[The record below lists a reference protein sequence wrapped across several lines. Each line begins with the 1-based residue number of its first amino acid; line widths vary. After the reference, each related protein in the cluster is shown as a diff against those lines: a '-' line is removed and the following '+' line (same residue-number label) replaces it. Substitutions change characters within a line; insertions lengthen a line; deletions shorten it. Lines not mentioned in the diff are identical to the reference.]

1 MLPLSNCT
9 PLSENTQAYCIPPS
23 ELPCPEDP
31 LSYDIIRHPITV
43 GRSVKHPEHL
53 TIRDIAYVMDGIK
66 NGNYE
71 GYNLKQAI
79 THLRQMTDRDAQ
91 RCAKTSLPWFCGSL
105 MHHKRSNINV
115 EKAQF
120 QIFDLDHVPNPEAIK
135 QLAIS
140 KLPFIRYAF
149 TSAVD
154 GVKLIAQFSSP
165 ITSEGIY
172 KKIYKH
178 LALQIEWALKHICDL
193 TSDWARACF
202 MSYDPALLIN
212 SRCVPLN
219 PVETCKQADSI
230 KEIVPPSLSSLSPSL
245 SKPLDFSTSRLDTAP
260 DLDAD
265 YAKAEAIIS
274 IMSTIPI
281 EYKDWIKIGQA
292 LYAGFGERGKALWDM
307 FLNNPNYHDT
317 QRSLNTHWRS
327 FASVRSITLAS
338 LFYVAEQYGVML

>member
-1 MLPLSNCT
+1 
-9 PLSENTQAYCIPPS
+9 
-23 ELPCPEDP
+23 
-31 LSYDIIRHPITV
+31 
-43 GRSVKHPEHL
+43 
-53 TIRDIAYVMDGIK
+53 
-66 NGNYE
+66 
-71 GYNLKQAI
+71 
-79 THLRQMTDRDAQ
+79 
-91 RCAKTSLPWFCGSL
+91 

-149 TSAVD
+149 ISAVD

-165 ITSEGIY
+165 ITSEVIY

-230 KEIVPPSLSSLSPSL
+230 KEIVPPSLGENRAMPQSSRPLDTSPSR
-245 SKPLDFSTSRLDTAP
+245 PGTPTDYNAP
-260 DLDAD
+260 TDD
-265 YAKAEAIIS
+265 YSKAEQVVAILC
-274 IMSTIPI
+274 TIPI
-281 EYKDWIKIGQA
+281 VYKDWIKIGQA
-292 LYAGFGERGKALWDM
+292 IYAGFGERGKALWDM
-307 FLNNPNYHDT
+307 FVSNPYYKDS
-317 QRSLNTHWRS
+317 QRTLDIHWHSFRS
-327 FASVRSITLAS
+327 VHSIKLAS
-338 LFYVAEQYGVML
+338 LFYVAEQYGVKI